1 REATISMSKIRYNK
15 KVQDEII
22 SNYINGSSIN
32 ELTEKYSI
40 SKSTIYRWTKEIK
53 VKNQTN
59 KNNITKLNEILIEN
73 RKLKKEIKILKSAI
87 EILSVSK

>member
-1 REATISMSKIRYNK
+1 MSKIRYNK
-15 KVQDEII
+15 KVQDEIV

-59 KNNITKLNEILIEN
+59 KNNITKLNDILIEN